1 MQHTQHTLARP
12 IGGLAAC
19 PQEDSENCIP
29 EIDLGA
35 VLMENHKAVKLMV
48 GG

>member
-1 MQHTQHTLARP
+1 MCNTLS
-12 IGGLAAC
+12 ILLLGLGGLAAC